1 MYIVLVCGPLIQGY
15 PEIKVLLKGKI
26 CFVNSTNRSIF
37 VLSMRNNMTK
47 AEKTRQFIIEQSAPL
62 FNTKGVAGTSMSD
75 IMDATG
81 MAKGG
86 LYGHFETKED
96 LSYAAVDY
104 NMKQVGIKLKTAI
117 SKASTSKGKLEAA
130 LDFFSNPMKP
140 PVEGGCPLL
149 NFGME
154 ADDTNPV
161 IRKKIR
167 NGIEDTESVFQKI
180 IEEGIINGE
189 FRDNNNAREMAVKM
203 FAMIE
208 GATMICRVAGHNNQ
222 MKIIIGI
229 LRRDL
234 EAMTVEKE

>member
-1 MYIVLVCGPLIQGY
+1 
-15 PEIKVLLKGKI
+15 
-26 CFVNSTNRSIF
+26 
-37 VLSMRNNMTK
+37 MTK

-62 FNTKGVAGTSMSD
+62 FNTKGLAGTSMSD
-75 IMDATG
+75 IMEATG

-96 LSYAAVDY
+96 LSYAVVDY
-104 NMKQVGIKLKTAI
+104 NTSQVGLKLRAAIGKAKTA
-117 SKASTSKGKLEAA
+117 KGKLEAA

-154 ADDTNPV
+154 ADDTNQV
-161 IRKKIR
+161 IRKKIK
-167 NGIEDTESVFQKI
+167 NGIDETESVLQKI
-180 IEEGIINGE
+180 IEEGIASGE
-189 FRDNNNAREMAVKM
+189 FKNTNNAREMAIKM

-222 MKIIIGI
+222 MKIIIDI
-229 LRRDL
+229 LRKDL
-234 EAMTVEKE
+234 EMMTVKK